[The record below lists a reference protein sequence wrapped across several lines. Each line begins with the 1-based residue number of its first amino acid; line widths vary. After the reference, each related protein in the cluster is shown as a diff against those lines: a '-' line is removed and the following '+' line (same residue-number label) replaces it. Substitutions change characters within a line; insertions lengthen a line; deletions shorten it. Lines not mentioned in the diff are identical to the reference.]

1 MFCRHKKYRHKQQ
14 QCAAL
19 SSSLLQANTYQAI
32 VITDGTQSYALYTY
46 NCRMM
51 QWSGVFTHAVVG
63 YNAFGRDF
71 ANHPLSGSADIT
83 DIACENEER
92 NTDWS
97 NQLFRIG
104 DSRDL
109 IQQQRA
115 ECTRRIS
122 EDVAMFGNIP
132 SAVALNAE
140 PCPCSLFQAVFD
152 RRFTFNFEIGLC
164 LIQRFPSIRSGVAAT
179 QLCCYE

>member
-1 MFCRHKKYRHKQQ
+1 M
-14 QCAAL
+14 
-19 SSSLLQANTYQAI
+19 
-32 VITDGTQSYALYTY
+32 ITDGTQSYALYTY

-51 QWSGVFTHAVVG
+51 EWSGLFTHAVVG

-71 ANHPLSGSADIT
+71 ANYPLSGSADVT

-104 DSRDL
+104 DSRDPV
-109 IQQQRA
+109 QQQRA

-122 EDVAMFGNIP
+122 EDVTMFGNIP

-140 PCPCSLFQAVFD
+140 PCPCSFFQARSD
-152 RRFTFNFEIGLC
+152 RRFTFGLGIDGC
-164 LIQRFPSIRSGVAAT
+164 LIQRFPNILFGVAAT